1 MMRVELLTVVFRIKF
16 STMTKDNFC
25 IVIPTT
31 DKKKN
36 HHFNRLQEIDKDHF
50 QASEA
55 VDQLTSI
62 IQLANH

>member
-31 DKKKN
+31 DKRIIIILIDYK
-36 HHFNRLQEIDKDHF
+36 RLTRTIFKLVKQLINS
-50 QASEA
+50 QASA
-55 VDQLTSI
+55 S
-62 IQLANH
+62 AG